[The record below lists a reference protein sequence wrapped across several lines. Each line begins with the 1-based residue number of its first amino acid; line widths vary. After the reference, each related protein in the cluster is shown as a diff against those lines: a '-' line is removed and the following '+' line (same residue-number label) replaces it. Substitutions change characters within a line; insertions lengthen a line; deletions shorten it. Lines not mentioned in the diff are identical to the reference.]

1 MRESLQTEF
10 TPDWTYDWHYGS
22 NQSIDQEVILQ
33 HEGEG
38 LTSEE
43 LFELAQ
49 KISMEIE

>member
-1 MRESLQTEF
+1 MMRESLQTEV
-10 TPDWTYDWHYGS
+10 TWTYDWYYSS
-22 NQSIDQEVILQ
+22 NQNIDQELILQ

-43 LFELAQ
+43 LFEFAQ